1 MKRPISQWVKITD
14 VIPFDNN
21 PRNNDEA
28 VDYIANSIQ
37 EFGFKNPIIVDK
49 RNVIICGHT
58 RLKAAQKLGLKE
70 VPVIRATELSEEQVK
85 AFRLADNKTG
95 EFASWDDEK
104 LQEELQGI
112 TEMDMEQFGFFVDG
126 EDITEKKEDKP
137 EVEFTEVLG
146 EEHNYIVLYFDNEVD
161 WLQAES
167 LFDIKPKK
175 NLSTRTDGKLT
186 KGMERVCIGRV
197 LNGAE
202 AIEKL
207 RKHYE
212 DFR

>member
-175 NLSTRTDGKLT
+175 NLSTREDGKVS
-186 KGMERVCIGRV
+186 KGMERICVGRV

-212 DFR
+212 DFS